1 MQTANDKAKKP
12 AMRDGV
18 GASAV
23 HLPAGDW
30 PLLLDFLAERFADIG
45 RDAWHSRMQ
54 RGLVL
59 DADAR
64 PLAPDSTFRPGI
76 TIHYYREL
84 ADEPEI
90 PFDAAIIHRDDH
102 LLIVDKPHFLP
113 VIPSGR
119 FLQQTLLVRLRRELG
134 IDTLAPLHR
143 IDAGTAGLVVFS
155 LDIATRGRY
164 QSLFA
169 QRAIEKRYEAL
180 APRLDGL
187 RFPFMRRSRLVRGEP
202 FHRSTEVDGD
212 ANSETVFEAMT
223 PHGDHG
229 LYRLR
234 PLSGRKHQLRVHMA
248 AIGAPIVNDP
258 LYPQLCD
265 EPAGDYSRPLKLLAR
280 SLAFADPLSGERR
293 VFESRREL

>member
-1 MQTANDKAKKP
+1 MQTSNDKAKRP

-18 GASAV
+18 GASSI

-30 PLLLDFLAERFADIG
+30 PRLLDFLAERFAEIG

-64 PLAPDSTFRPGI
+64 PLAPDSAYRPGI

-90 PFDAAIIHRDDH
+90 PFDAAIIHRDAH

-134 IDTLAPLHR
+134 SDALAPLHR
-143 IDAGTAGLVVFS
+143 IDAGTAGLVAFS
-155 LDIATRGRY
+155 LDAATRGRY

-169 QRAIEKRYEAL
+169 RRAIEKRYEAL
-180 APRLDGL
+180 APRVDDL
-187 RFPFMRRSRLVRGEP
+187 RFPFTRRSRLVRGEP
-202 FHRSTEVDGD
+202 FHRSAEVDGD
-212 ANSETVFEAMT
+212 ANSETVFESMT
-223 PHGDHG
+223 PHGEHG

-234 PLSGRKHQLRVHMA
+234 PLTGRKHQLRVHMA

-258 LYPQLCD
+258 LYPHLRD

-280 SLAFADPLSGERR
+280 SLAFDDPLSGERR